1 MPRECVVAVAE
12 RLLLPALKNEELREL
27 AVSALLRVVVGGVT
41 MATLTQDT
49 LEVLVALVRPMG
61 LVSEWR
67 ESDA

>member
-12 RLLLPALKNEELREL
+12 RLLLPALRSEELREM

-61 LVSEWR
+61 LVGQWR
-67 ESDA
+67 ENDA

>member
-12 RLLLPALKNEELREL
+12 RLLLPALRSEELRAM

-49 LEVLVALVRPMG
+49 LEVLVALVRPMD
-61 LVSEWR
+61 LVGQ
-67 ESDA
+67 

>member
-12 RLLLPALKNEELREL
+12 RLLLPALWSEELRAM

-49 LEVLVALVRPMG
+49 LEVLVALVRPMD
-61 LVSEWR
+61 LVGQ
-67 ESDA
+67 